1 VVNPVPEFAD
11 QVAEMLSLVER
22 YTEPEPF
29 YDSDDNSTDSE
40 ERRDY

>member
-11 QVAEMLSLVER
+11 QVAELRSLVER

-29 YDSDDNSTDSE
+29 YDHSTDSE
-40 ERRDY
+40 EHRDY